1 MFFKACVIEI
11 FLRSQLAESGPPL
24 GTVLG
29 NLGVNTV
36 KFCKEFNDFTAELPS
51 YFFLKVKINIL
62 EDRSFSFFIFLP
74 TVGFFLSLLKFTR
87 IVNYSGENFLEKCVS
102 LKEVVQLA
110 LLKFPFLHI
119 GESFPIICGTVNSA
133 GLLIV

>member
-119 GESFPIICGTVNSA
+119 SESFPIICGTVNSA